1 MKRHKLYIKD
11 MVYGANDGIIT
22 TFAVVAGVTGGGLSV
37 EVVLTIG
44 VASLFAD
51 GFSMAASDYL
61 GSRSEEATR
70 KNEGLKSIRD
80 RSAVR
85 AAILTFVA
93 FVTAGA
99 IPLTPYLV
107 ASRNDPLFAYA
118 ASATAAGLA
127 VVGVL
132 RALVSRRS
140 ILVSTL
146 EMLAIGG
153 VAAVLAYLIGYQIH
167 ALAQA

>member
-1 MKRHKLYIKD
+1 MKRSKLYIKD

-37 EVVLTIG
+37 DVALTIG

-70 KNEGLKSIRD
+70 KNEGLASVSERN
-80 RSAVR
+80 AVS

-99 IPLTPYLV
+99 IPLVPYLV
-107 ASRNDPLFAYA
+107 VSHDQPLFAYA
-118 ASATAAGLA
+118 ASATAVGLA
-127 VVGVL
+127 GVGVL

-140 ILVSTL
+140 IAASTL

-153 VAAVLAYLIGYQIH
+153 VAAVLAYIVGYQIH
-167 ALAQA
+167 SFTQG